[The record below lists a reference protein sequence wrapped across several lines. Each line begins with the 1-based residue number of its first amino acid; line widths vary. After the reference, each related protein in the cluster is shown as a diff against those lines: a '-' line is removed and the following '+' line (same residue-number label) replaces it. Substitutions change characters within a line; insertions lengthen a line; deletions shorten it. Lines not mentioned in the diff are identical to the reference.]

1 MGLAIHDSL
10 RLSPWRSFNRYLSA
24 PQPSQLFTDSH
35 SHSPVETLYERCT
48 NRGRASQ
55 IQRERFY
62 SSRLRNVALAQSTVR
77 SVRAIY
83 LASSLRFVEFLN
95 SVFQFWVFPR
105 DNTLS
110 QTYFP
115 REPSPGIACVADAS
129 FPSGGTSALLS
140 TPLCHFGMATHV
152 VGRGQFVG
160 GYAGK
165 CAQ

>member
-24 PQPSQLFTDSH
+24 PQPSQSFTSSH

-62 SSRLRNVALAQSTVR
+62 SSRLRNVALAQSTWQAVA
-77 SVRAIY
+77 AIH
-83 LASSLRFVEFLN
+83 LGRSLRFVEFLN

-110 QTYFP
+110 PTGLP
-115 REPSPGIACVADAS
+115 HEPSPRIACVADAL
-129 FPSGGTSALLS
+129 FLSGGTSALLS
-140 TPLCHFGMATHV
+140 TPLCRFGMATHV

-160 GYAGK
+160 GYAGR
-165 CAQ
+165 CAP